1 MIRTIPLCILL
12 QMIRGCSCQGKKK
25 RSLHIISR
33 SEPANDQSLS
43 IFISFSLD
51 PKGADAVIYFMTTE
65 MNS

>member
-1 MIRTIPLCILL
+1 
-12 QMIRGCSCQGKKK
+12 MIRGCSCQGNLKKK
-25 RSLHIISR
+25 ENRSLHIISR

-65 MNS
+65 MNR